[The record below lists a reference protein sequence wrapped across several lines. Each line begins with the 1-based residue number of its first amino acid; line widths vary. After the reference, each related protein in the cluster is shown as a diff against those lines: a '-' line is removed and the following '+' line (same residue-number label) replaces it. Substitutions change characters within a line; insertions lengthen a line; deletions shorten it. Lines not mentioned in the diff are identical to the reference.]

1 MADKHMK
8 RIIAHWTAG
17 GSRASAL
24 DKEHY
29 HRLTEYDGTLVHGTE
44 EIADNIVTSD
54 GDYAAHTLNLNTGSI
69 GVAMCGMRGAQENP
83 FVPGPSPLT
92 EPQFNAF
99 CQMIAGLCLE
109 YGVSVTP
116 QTVLTHAEVQPTLGV
131 IQRGKWDISRLPWK
145 DDVRGARAVG
155 DYMRYRIR
163 LLLGGREVVQTNRPT
178 LRFRDKGVAVAEL
191 QTDLADLGYFSG
203 RIDGSFGQLT
213 RAAML
218 AFQAD
223 NGLTT
228 DGVVGAMTW
237 TALGKAE
244 PRPLRDVSQADID
257 AESGTAKD
265 ALMTARVGDLVG
277 LGGVAGIV
285 AQAQQAGAAVEAA
298 SGVLGTISGVVTE
311 HWPALLLCGGCVV
324 AWIALRA
331 LGHSTRRRRL
341 RDAREHRSLAR

>member
-1 MADKHMK
+1 M
-8 RIIAHWTAG
+8 
-17 GSRASAL
+17 RA
-24 DKEHY
+24 
-29 HRLTEYDGTLVHGTE
+29 
-44 EIADNIVTSD
+44 
-54 GDYAAHTLNLNTGSI
+54 
-69 GVAMCGMRGAQENP
+69 
-83 FVPGPSPLT
+83 
-92 EPQFNAF
+92 
-99 CQMIAGLCLE
+99 
-109 YGVSVTP
+109 
-116 QTVLTHAEVQPTLGV
+116 
-131 IQRGKWDISRLPWK
+131 
-145 DDVRGARAVG
+145 
-155 DYMRYRIR
+155 RIR
-163 LLLGGREVVQTNRPT
+163 LLHGDREVVQTNRPT
-178 LRFRDKGVAVAEL
+178 LRFSVKGVAVAEL

-244 PRPLRDVSQADID
+244 PRPLRDVSPADID

-285 AQAQQAGAAVEAA
+285 AQAQQAGAAAEAA
-298 SGVLGTISGVVTE
+298 SGVLGTVSGLVTE

-324 AWIALRA
+324 AWVALRA